1 MVSVGSDMVT
11 RMAALEGV
19 RVADLSG
26 AIGAD
31 ATKLLGDLG
40 ADVVTV
46 EPPGGD
52 RLRVT
57 PPFRDGTGPPDSTAP
72 RSTPSCTPGPR
83 GNPTLSEWSGPWTRR
98 RLDMYSV
105 KAKVRTLWTRL

>member
-26 AIGAD
+26 AIGAY

-40 ADVVTV
+40 VGSTTNVNVLVMPAYVELRLALMDALGPYPEVRQSVARVLHQLESKAADTIKPK
-46 EPPGGD
+46 EFP
-52 RLRVT
+52 
-57 PPFRDGTGPPDSTAP
+57 
-72 RSTPSCTPGPR
+72 
-83 GNPTLSEWSGPWTRR
+83 NE
-98 RLDMYSV
+98 
-105 KAKVRTLWTRL
+105 